1 MPDTLSLTP
10 AQSAYLDIA
19 RERVSEG
26 LDLPLSVAM
35 VVVGMLDSLLG
46 LA

>member
-1 MPDTLSLTP
+1 MTADMIV
-10 AQSAYLDIA
+10 DGVRIGDVVIH
-19 RERVSEG
+19 ERSRKD